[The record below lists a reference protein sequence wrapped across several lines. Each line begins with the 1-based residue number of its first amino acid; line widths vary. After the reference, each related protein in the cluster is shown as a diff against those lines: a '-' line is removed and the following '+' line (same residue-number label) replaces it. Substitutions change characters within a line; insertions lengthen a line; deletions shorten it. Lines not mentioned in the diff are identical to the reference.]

1 MTGAVSFPQAMSRS
15 VFQLESAFQPTGD
28 QPEAI
33 RQLCAAM
40 DAGRRYTA
48 LEGVTGSGKTFT
60 MANVIAHADKPTL
73 VISHNK
79 TLAAQLYAE
88 LKSFFPHNAVEYFI
102 SYYDYYQPEAY
113 IPQTDTFIEKDA
125 AINEEIE
132 RLRLAATDALLNRED
147 VVIIASVSCIY
158 GLGSP
163 EDYREMVVGIEKGG
177 EMDRDH
183 ILKKLVD
190 IQYTRN
196 DMEQMPG
203 TFRVR
208 GDALDI
214 YPSYAKS
221 AIRIDFFGD
230 EVERIR
236 RVEPLTGHVEAELDR
251 ALISPAKHFVMPY
264 TKIEASMEKI
274 KSEMEER
281 VQWFEAHGK
290 LLEAQRIR
298 MRTQYDME
306 MLKELGYCQG
316 IENYS
321 RHLAGREAGERP
333 ACLLD
338 YFQRDFLTIVDE
350 SHVTLPQVRG
360 MFNGDRAR
368 KTVLVDHGFRLPSA
382 LDNRPLNFQEFM
394 SVTGQM
400 VFTSAT
406 PGPQEKELAGEPIRQ
421 VIRPTGIL
429 DPVVEVRP
437 LDNQIDDL
445 MEEVR
450 HCVESNERV
459 LVTTLTK
466 RTAEDLSE
474 YLQRFDM
481 RVRYLHSDI
490 DAIERVEILR
500 QLRKGDFD
508 CLIGIN
514 LLREGLD
521 LPEVALVAILDA
533 DKEGFLRSETSL
545 IQTAGRAARHING
558 RVLMYADT
566 VTESMR
572 KMLEVTRARRKVQ
585 AAFNEANG
593 ITPHSIRKS
602 IQEGLSTEKEVM
614 DEVDQAVLREAGEDY
629 DVHAVIQDMEREML
643 EAAESLEFERAAIL
657 RDQLYELRASKDGA
671 PRPKKRGAKPDQMT
685 QRVVRS
691 KGGGKRRGAR
701 KRG

>member
-1 MTGAVSFPQAMSRS
+1 MSNPVPFKIQSSFS
-15 VFQLESAFQPTGD
+15 PTGD

-33 RQLCAAM
+33 RGILDRFAQ
-40 DAGRRYTA
+40 GHRYVA

-60 MANVIAHADKPTL
+60 MANVIEAVQKPTL

-88 LKSFFPHNAVEYFI
+88 LKGFFPDNAVEYFI

-125 AINEEIE
+125 SINEEIE

-147 VVIIASVSCIY
+147 VIIVASVSCIY

-163 EDYREMVVGIEKGG
+163 EDYRQMVVGVEVGASL
-177 EMDRDH
+177 DRDA
-183 ILKKLVD
+183 LLQKLVD
-190 IQYTRN
+190 IQYSRN
-196 DMEQMPG
+196 DVEQAPG

-208 GDALDI
+208 GDTLDI
-214 YPSYAKS
+214 YPSYAKA

-230 EVERIR
+230 EIERIR

-264 TKIEASMEKI
+264 TKIESALEKI
-274 KSEMEER
+274 KAEMEER
-281 VQWFEAHGK
+281 VHWFEQAGK

-333 ACLLD
+333 ACLID

-350 SHVTLPQVRG
+350 SHVTLSQVRG

-368 KTVLVDHGFRLPSA
+368 KLVLVDHGFRLPSA
-382 LDNRPLNFQEFM
+382 LDNRPLNFDEFM
-394 SVTGQM
+394 QITGPM
-400 VFTSAT
+400 LFTSAT
-406 PGPQEKELAGEPIRQ
+406 PGPLERELAADPVRQ

-429 DPVVEVRP
+429 DPEIEVRP
-437 LDNQIDDL
+437 LDGQIDDL
-445 MEEVR
+445 VEEVR
-450 HCVESNERV
+450 VCAERQERV

-466 RTAEDLSE
+466 RTAEDLAD
-474 YLQRFDM
+474 YLQQLEL
-481 RVRYLHSDI
+481 RVRYLHADI

-500 QLRKGDFD
+500 QLRQGDFD

-521 LPEVALVAILDA
+521 LPEVGLVAILDA

-545 IQTAGRAARHING
+545 IQTAGRAARHVRG
-558 RVLMYADT
+558 RVIMYADA
-566 VTESMR
+566 VTDSMR
-572 KMLEVTRARRKVQ
+572 RTIETTTARRAVQ
-585 AAFNEANG
+585 AAHNQAHG
-593 ITPHSIRKS
+593 ITPQQ
-602 IQEGLSTEKEVM
+602 IQKLVQESLARPKPDAEMELDRAVLKE
-614 DEVDQAVLREAGEDY
+614 DGTDYDAQAVM
-629 DVHAVIQDMEREML
+629 QDLEREML
-643 EAAESLEFERAAIL
+643 EAADALEFERAAIL
-657 RDQLYELRASKDGA
+657 RDQLRELRQAHGGEQGASKPA
-671 PRPKKRGAKPDQMT
+671 
-685 QRVVRS
+685 S
-691 KGGGKRRGAR
+691 AR
-701 KRG
+701 KPKATTERVIRRKSGRKASSRRRT

>member
-1 MTGAVSFPQAMSRS
+1 MGWTCEHVNARVWCKLMSNITTFR
-15 VFQLESAFQPTGD
+15 LEADFTPTGD
-28 QPEAI
+28 QPAAI
-33 RQLCAAM
+33 AALCRAW
-40 DAGRRYTA
+40 DADQRYTA

-60 MANVIAHADKPTL
+60 MANLIAHAQCPAL
-73 VISHNK
+73 VVSHNK

-125 AINEEIE
+125 SINEEIE

-147 VVIIASVSCIY
+147 VIIVASVSCIY

-163 EDYREMVVGIEKGG
+163 EDYREMVIGVDVGETA
-177 EMDRDH
+177 DRDA
-183 ILKKLVD
+183 LLQKLVD

-196 DMEQMPG
+196 DIEQAPG

-208 GDALDI
+208 GDTLDI
-214 YPSYAKS
+214 YPSYARS
-221 AIRIDFFGD
+221 VLRIDFFGD

-236 RVEPLTGHVEAELDR
+236 RVEPLTGHVEAELSR

-264 TKIEASMEKI
+264 KKIEKAIDKI
-274 KSEMEER
+274 KAEMEER
-281 VQWFEAHGK
+281 VAWFEQQNK

-298 MRTQYDME
+298 MRTQFDME
-306 MLKELGYCQG
+306 MLQELGYCQG

-321 RHLAGREAGERP
+321 RHLAGRAEGERP

-338 YFQRDFLTIVDE
+338 YFPSQFLTIIDE

-368 KTVLVDHGFRLPSA
+368 KQVLVEHGFRLPSA
-382 LDNRPLNFQEFM
+382 LDNRPLNFDEFM
-394 SVTGQM
+394 QVTGPM

-406 PGPQEKELAGEPIRQ
+406 PGPLERELAGEPVAQ
-421 VIRPTGIL
+421 VIRPTGLL
-429 DPVVEVRP
+429 DPTVEVRP
-437 LDNQIDDL
+437 LERQVDDL
-445 MEEVR
+445 LEEVQGCAAR
-450 HCVESNERV
+450 GQRV

-466 RTAEDLSE
+466 RTAEDLTD
-474 YLQRFDM
+474 YLLQLNV

-500 QLRKGDFD
+500 QLRKADFD

-533 DKEGFLRSETSL
+533 DKEGFLRSGTAL
-545 IQTAGRAARHING
+545 IQTAGRAARHVDG
-558 RVLMYADT
+558 RVIMYADH
-566 VTESMR
+566 VTDAMQ
-572 KMLEVTRARRKVQ
+572 LLLDVTQERRARQ
-585 AAFNEANG
+585 EAYNEEHG
-593 ITPHSIRKS
+593 IIPQSIRKE
-602 IQEGLSTEKEVM
+602 IQDGLAIVRAEGEATAA
-614 DEVDQAVLREAGEDY
+614 AVLKEDAGDY
-629 DVHAVIQDMEREML
+629 DVQSVLRDMEREMV
-643 EAAESLEFERAAIL
+643 EAAEALEFERAAIL
-657 RDQLYELRASKDGA
+657 RDQIRELQAARSPSSA
-671 PRPKKRGAKPDQMT
+671 T
-685 QRVVRS
+685 QKTS
-691 KGGGKRRGAR
+691 AR
-701 KRG
+701 KPQRRKKKIRP

>member
-1 MTGAVSFPQAMSRS
+1 MQSPAL
-15 VFQLESAFQPTGD
+15 FQLASDFQPTGD
-28 QPEAI
+28 QPDAI
-33 RQLCAAM
+33 RELC
-40 DAGRRYTA
+40 RRLEQGQRFST

-60 MANVIAHADKPTL
+60 IANVIAHAGQPTL

-88 LKSFFPHNAVEYFI
+88 LKAFFPRNAVEYFI

-132 RLRLAATDALLNRED
+132 RLRLSATDALLNRQD
-147 VVIIASVSCIY
+147 VIIVASVSCIY

-163 EDYREMVVGIEKGG
+163 EDYRAMVIGVERGAQV
-177 EMDRDH
+177 DRDQ
-183 ILKKLVD
+183 ILSKLVD
-190 IQYTRN
+190 VQYTRN
-196 DMEQMPG
+196 DIEQAPG

-208 GDALDI
+208 GDTLDI

-264 TKIEASMEKI
+264 TKIESALGAI
-274 KSEMEER
+274 QAEMEER
-281 VQWFEAHGK
+281 VQWFEQNGK

-298 MRTQYDME
+298 MRTQFDLE

-321 RHLAGREAGERP
+321 RHLAGRVAGERP
-333 ACLLD
+333 ACLID
-338 YFQRDFLTIVDE
+338 YLPPGFLTVIDE

-360 MFNGDRAR
+360 MSNGDRAR
-368 KTVLVDHGFRLPSA
+368 KLVLVEHGFRLPSA
-382 LDNRPLNFQEFM
+382 LDNRPLNFDEFM
-394 SVTGQM
+394 SVTGPII
-400 VFTSAT
+400 FTSAT
-406 PGPQEKELAGEPIRQ
+406 PGPLEREYAGESVRQ

-429 DPVVEVRP
+429 DPEVEVRP
-437 LDNQIDDL
+437 LGNQIDDL
-445 MEEVR
+445 IEEVR
-450 HCVESNERV
+450 QCAEKNERV

-466 RTAEDLSE
+466 RTAEDLSD
-474 YLQRFDM
+474 YLLQLKM
-481 RVRYLHSDI
+481 KVRYLHSDI

-500 QLRKGDFD
+500 QLRRADFD

-545 IQTAGRAARHING
+545 IQTAGRAARHTAG
-558 RVLMYADT
+558 RVILYADRLTDSIQRMMAVTGERRT
-566 VTESMR
+566 VQ
-572 KMLEVTRARRKVQ
+572 RAY
-585 AAFNEANG
+585 NETHG
-593 ITPHSIRKS
+593 IVPQSIRKS
-602 IQEGLSTEKEVM
+602 IQDGLAIVQQETAAL
-614 DEVDQAVLREAGEDY
+614 DQAVLKETGEDY
-629 DVHAVIQDMEREML
+629 DVHTVMQDIEREML
-643 EAAESLEFERAAIL
+643 EAAEHLEFERAAIL
-657 RDQLYELRASKDGA
+657 RDQLRELSVASGLVPKPNK
-671 PRPKKRGAKPDQMT
+671 PRPGKKAAPYKTR
-685 QRVVRS
+685 RR
-691 KGGGKRRGAR
+691 KGR
-701 KRG
+701 

>member
-1 MTGAVSFPQAMSRS
+1 MASTFTLES
-15 VFQLESAFQPTGD
+15 VFEPTGD
-28 QPEAI
+28 QPDAI
-33 RQLCAAM
+33 AALCERV
-40 DAGRRYTA
+40 DAGQKYVA

-60 MANVIAHADKPTL
+60 MANVIAHAGRPTL
-73 VISHNK
+73 VVSHNK

-88 LKSFFPHNAVEYFI
+88 LRQFFPHNAVEYFI

-125 AINEEIE
+125 SINEEIE
-132 RLRLAATDALLNRED
+132 RLRLSATDALLNRD
-147 VVIIASVSCIY
+147 DVIIVASVSCIY

-163 EDYREMVVGIEKGG
+163 EDYRQMVVALDKG
-177 EMDRDH
+177 EERDRDQV
-183 ILKKLVD
+183 LQKLVD

-196 DMEQMPG
+196 DVEQMPG

-208 GDALDI
+208 GDTIDI

-221 AIRIDFFGD
+221 VIRIDFFGD

-236 RVEPLTGHVEAELDR
+236 RVEPLTGHLEAELDR

-264 TKIEASMEKI
+264 TKIEAAMELI
-274 KSEMEER
+274 KTEMEER
-281 VQWFEAHGK
+281 VQWFEGQGK

-306 MLKELGYCQG
+306 MLQELGYCQG

-321 RHLAGREAGERP
+321 RHLAGRAEGERP
-333 ACLLD
+333 ACLMD

-350 SHVTLPQVRG
+350 SHVTLSQVRG

-368 KTVLVDHGFRLPSA
+368 KMVLVDHGFRLPSA
-382 LDNRPLNFQEFM
+382 LDNRPLNFDEFL
-394 SVTGQM
+394 SLTGTM
-400 VFTSAT
+400 LFTSAT
-406 PGPQEKELAGEPIRQ
+406 PGPLERELAGAPVRQ

-437 LDNQIDDL
+437 LEHQIDDL
-445 MEEVR
+445 VEEIR
-450 HCVESNERV
+450 QCAARNERV

-466 RTAEDLSE
+466 RTSEDLSE
-474 YLQRFDM
+474 YLQQLNV

-500 QLRKGDFD
+500 QLRKAEFD

-521 LPEVALVAILDA
+521 LPEVSLVAILDA

-545 IQTAGRAARHING
+545 IQTAGRAARHIQG
-558 RVLMYADT
+558 RVLLYADRVTDSMQKLLT
-566 VTESMR
+566 VTE
-572 KMLEVTRARRKVQ
+572 ERRRVQ
-585 AAFNEANG
+585 QEYNEAHG
-593 ITPHSIRKS
+593 ITPQRIEKLV
-602 IQEGLSTEKEVM
+602 QESLATARPAA
-614 DEVDQAVLREAGEDY
+614 DEVEPTVLPAAGADY
-629 DVHAVIQDMEREML
+629 DVQAVIQDMEREML
-643 EAAESLEFERAAIL
+643 EAAEALEFERAAIL
-657 RDQLYELRASKDGA
+657 RDQLYELRESVK
-671 PRPKKRGAKPDQMT
+671 
-685 QRVVRS
+685 
-691 KGGGKRRGAR
+691 
-701 KRG
+701 